1 TFIFICL
8 ISLQSFGEESIKI
21 GVIRDLTGPHAEAG
35 RSQRDALMM
44 VYDEANATGFIPG
57 YKIDYKDTIGDE
69 KADPDRS
76 TSLAKKFIE
85 ADNVLLISCCST
97 SGAGM
102 AVVKVSS
109 EAGVPV
115 TGHAYSVQLHQ
126 GDMGKW
132 YFAQGA
138 NNDEFIRAWLE
149 MIKRDGFKKVA
160 LAWVN
165 YAWGRD
171 AREVL
176 YKYAKDYGITIIGD
190 VPVEM
195 GASEATAEIQKLKAM
210 NPEAAVFGLLTKD
223 LAAAARAVA
232 AIGWKIPVY
241 TPSMTMTPAM
251 KIVGADLMEGWR
263 GNAFSD
269 PSAPEIVAV
278 INKFK
283 AKYGSTPSE
292 ITYFMETWDA
302 TNVLMN
308 VFKIMA
314 EKKEPFTRANLRDAL
329 EKYSE
334 GVSLITPT
342 PRKSPGW
349 KKQPHILFY
358 AKDFLP
364 MMVKNGKL
372 VKY

>member
-1 TFIFICL
+1 
-8 ISLQSFGEESIKI
+8 
-21 GVIRDLTGPHAEAG
+21 
-35 RSQRDALMM
+35 
-44 VYDEANATGFIPG
+44 
-57 YKIDYKDTIGDE
+57 
-69 KADPDRS
+69 
-76 TSLAKKFIE
+76 
-85 ADNVLLISCCST
+85 
-97 SGAGM
+97 M